1 MNGRVKS
8 KGERVRGKGKR
19 EGKKLMRQ
27 FSSCGFRSLG
37 YRALPCALFLL
48 FILSPF
54 PLPLYP
60 SSVSSANE
68 RVTTATREGRLIVF
82 DEAWRTIRER
92 YYDPALNGVDWD
104 ELRARL
110 RPLAANAS
118 GETEFY
124 AILRRLTSRLRD
136 AHTRVYAPDERFDWQ
151 RPTYISVGVSLREIA
166 GEIVVAAVE
175 RGGEAERRG
184 VRAGDELLEIE
195 GEAVAQVFERR
206 LTEETGASTDVAARQ
221 QAAARLFK
229 GARDTMVHAV
239 FRRTYEGDGSR
250 TSKKSVRLRRVLQT
264 RPPALSVEKTEGF
277 PVVNFNMFLPEIASE
292 LMRELRRGELRAA
305 RGLVIDLR
313 DNGGGH
319 AETMTDIASA
329 FLPRGTNLGEFTD
342 REGRVAA
349 SPQTRAAMLF
359 AADAV
364 AEFRGQIVVLT
375 STRTASAAEIFAAAL
390 QESKRARVIGEHTCG
405 CVLAIRRRHTL
416 PDGGL
421 LDISEMDFRTAR
433 RTRLEGAGVTPDEFV
448 QPTRRDLRDGR
459 DPALERAIKILKGK
473 GEGGRGKG

>member
-1 MNGRVKS
+1 MF
-8 KGERVRGKGKR
+8 
-19 EGKKLMRQ
+19 RQ
-27 FSSCGFRSLG
+27 FSSRHFCSLG
-37 YRALPCALFLL
+37 YRALPCALLLL
-48 FILSPF
+48 FILFPF
-54 PLPLYP
+54 PLSPA
-60 SSVSSANE
+60 STSSANE

-104 ELRARL
+104 ELRAHL
-110 RPLAANAS
+110 RPLAADAGS
-118 GETEFY
+118 EREFY
-124 AILRRLTSRLRD
+124 TILRRLTSRLRD

-166 GEIVVAAVE
+166 GEIVVTSVE
-175 RGGEAERRG
+175 RESEAARGG
-184 VRAGDELLEIE
+184 VRVGDELLEIE
-195 GEAVAQVFERR
+195 GEPVAQVFARR
-206 LTEETGASTDVAARQ
+206 LTEETSASTQVAARQ

-229 GARDTMVHAV
+229 GARDTFVNAV
-239 FRRTYEGDGSR
+239 FRRTSDGGGGR
-250 TSKKSVRLRRVLQT
+250 APNARSVRLRRVLQT
-264 RPPALSVEKTEGF
+264 RPPALSIEKTEGF
-277 PVVNFNMFLPEIASE
+277 PVVNFNIFLPEIASE
-292 LMRELRRGELRAA
+292 LMRALRREELRAA

-364 AEFRGQIVVLT
+364 AEFRRPVVVLT

-433 RTRLEGAGVTPDEFV
+433 HTRLEGAGVTPDELV
-448 QPTRRDLRDGR
+448 QPTRRDITDGR
-459 DPALERAIKILKGK
+459 DPALERAIRILKDK
-473 GEGGRGKG
+473 GR

>member
-1 MNGRVKS
+1 
-8 KGERVRGKGKR
+8 
-19 EGKKLMRQ
+19 MRK
-27 FSSCGFRSLG
+27 FRSLSN
-37 YRALPCALFLL
+37 RLLPSSCALFLL
-48 FILSPF
+48 FILSSSTV
-54 PLPLYP
+54 PLSP
-60 SSVSSANE
+60 SSASG
-68 RVTTATREGRLIVF
+68 RVTTATREGRLVVF

-110 RPLAANAS
+110 RPLAAEAN

-124 AILRRLTSRLRD
+124 SVLRLLTSRLRD

-151 RPTYISVGVSLREIA
+151 RPTYLSVGVSLREIA
-166 GEIVVAAVE
+166 GEIVVVGVE
-175 RGGEAERRG
+175 REGEAERGG
-184 VRAGDELLEIE
+184 VRAGDELLSIE
-195 GEAVAQVFERR
+195 GEPVAAIFARR
-206 LTEETGASTDVAARQ
+206 LTEEVGASTEIAARQ

-229 GARDTMVHAV
+229 GARDTLATAV
-239 FRRTYEGDGSR
+239 FTGDNKR
-250 TSKKSVRLRRVLQT
+250 MTKSVRLRRELQM
-264 RPPALSVEKTEGF
+264 RPPALTVQKIEGLSI
-277 PVVNFNMFLPEIASE
+277 VNFNMFLPEIASE
-292 LMRELRRGELRAA
+292 LMRALRKGELRAA

-329 FLPRGTNLGEFTD
+329 FLPQGTNLGAFTD

-349 SPQTRAAMLF
+349 TPQTRAAMLF
-359 AADAV
+359 AAVAV
-364 AEFRGQIVVLT
+364 AEFHGPVVVLT

-390 QESKRARVIGEHTCG
+390 QETKRARVIGEHTCG

-433 RTRLEGAGVTPDEFV
+433 HTRLEGVGITPDELV
-448 QPTRRDLRDGR
+448 SPTRRDLSDGR
-459 DPALERAIKILKGK
+459 DPALARALSWLKSEPK
-473 GEGGRGKG
+473 NITDANP